1 MNESPSTCSKPLPT
15 PLSPS
20 ALFPITKYCRLC
32 DLNSKCIFLVGL
44 EAEKSKI
51 KVLANSLLASLEAG
65 KSKIKLLVNSVLGLS
80 SWLADSCL
88 LAVPLHRERERKGKR
103 VLVFHHADS
112 TLVTSF
118 KPNYF
123 TKDPPLNTIPLGV
136 RDSTYRFWGGRIYLV
151 CDTSL
156 LCLHYI
162 LGPCAV
168 TSGALSKAVDSWT
181 FSDGH
186 SLQKMHP
193 FPLNL
198 QAEDLYF

>member
-51 KVLANSLLASLEAG
+51 KVLANS
-65 KSKIKLLVNSVLGLS
+65 VLGLS

-88 LAVPLHRERERKGKR
+88 LAVPLHRERERKRKT

-123 TKDPPLNTIPLGV
+123 TKDPPLNTVPLGV
-136 RDSTYRFWGGRIYLV
+136 RDSTYRFWGGAYIF
-151 CDTSL
+151 SL
-156 LCLHYI
+156 
-162 LGPCAV
+162 
-168 TSGALSKAVDSWT
+168 
-181 FSDGH
+181 
-186 SLQKMHP
+186 
-193 FPLNL
+193 
-198 QAEDLYF
+198 